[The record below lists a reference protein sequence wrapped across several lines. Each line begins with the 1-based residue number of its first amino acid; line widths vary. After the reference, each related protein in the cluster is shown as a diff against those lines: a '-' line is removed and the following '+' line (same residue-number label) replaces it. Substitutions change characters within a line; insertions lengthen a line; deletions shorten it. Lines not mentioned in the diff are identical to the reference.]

1 VSVQEH
7 ERALRL
13 AVQTGSHLQTL
24 FNRLGNEAHPR
35 GVILRAYR
43 AALAALRRDLGRVW
57 LVEDVLALL
66 EGSLAGAI
74 RALLDEAYTGGVA
87 QATREVP
94 VYGLLPM
101 PDENRDAGAVATE
114 AALAVYR
121 AQAAAVRTAVQL
133 GDPDPEVLLGGDDRA
148 GVLAPG
154 AVIRETARLATGLA
168 LAGYSGTI
176 DQTLAANG
184 ATGDFKKQAIA
195 ALDARTTD
203 CCRRVHGQ
211 VVGLNEQFRLTGT
224 PRFAGRMRAPP
235 FHWYCRSTL
244 ALVRAEDVDDA
255 LTAAMLAGGRS
266 ATPIGA
272 RP

>member
-1 VSVQEH
+1 VSLQEH
-7 ERALRL
+7 ERAVRL
-13 AVQTGSHLQTL
+13 AIQTGSALQRL
-24 FNRLGNEAHPR
+24 FNRMGNEAHPR
-35 GVILRAYR
+35 GALLRAYR
-43 AALAALRRDLGRVW
+43 VALAALRRDLSRMW
-57 LVEDVLALL
+57 LVEDVLAVL
-66 EGSLAGAI
+66 ESTLSGAI
-74 RALLDEAYTGGVA
+74 RALLDEAYTAGVA
-87 QATREVP
+87 QARAEAA

-121 AQAAAVRTAVQL
+121 AQAAAIRAAVQL

-154 AVIRETARLATGLA
+154 AVIRETARMATGLA

-211 VVGLNEQFRLTGT
+211 VVGLHEPFRLTGT
-224 PRFAGRMRAPP
+224 PRFAGRMQAPP

-244 ALVRAEDVDDA
+244 ALVRADDADDA
-255 LTAAMLAGGRS
+255 LARS
-266 ATPIGA
+266 MSGITLRYGNGVQP
-272 RP
+272 